1 MYYCTVV
8 KEGAPMVAHTLDQLL
23 QDMRVR
29 AQFIAWVSERID
41 ITNVALYTPFTL
53 LHEARI

>member
-1 MYYCTVV
+1 
-8 KEGAPMVAHTLDQLL
+8 MVAHTLDQLL
-23 QDMRVR
+23 QDNRVR

-41 ITNVALYTPFTL
+41 IANVAFCTLSTL